1 MLIGPEVRG
10 LRHSRWG
17 RLMIDGRGTILV
29 VDDDS
34 VLRRLL
40 ATVLKLR
47 GFEVLVA
54 EDGVQALNILEQNGE
69 KVDLVLADIIMPH
82 MDGWALLERLQN
94 QYPQLPVILLTL
106 IEEAKPTTARAHEM
120 GAAACL
126 FKPIDPVSLM
136 SGVDQVLGAA

>member
-1 MLIGPEVRG
+1 MSE
-10 LRHSRWG
+10 
-17 RLMIDGRGTILV
+17 GRGTILV

-47 GFEVLVA
+47 GFSVLVA
-54 EDGVQALNILEQNGE
+54 EDGVQALEVLQHEDH
-69 KVDLVLADIIMPH
+69 VDLVLADIIMPQ
-82 MDGWALLERLQN
+82 MDGWTLLERLREHH
-94 QYPQLPVILLTL
+94 PSVPVILLTL
-106 IEEAKPTTARAHEM
+106 IEEAKPTSLRAEEM

-136 SGVDQVLGAA
+136 SGVDRVLGAA